1 MNLKDSGRPANKC
14 GERSDD
20 NMLATSL
27 FDYDLPESFIARY
40 PAPTRDASRMMVL
53 DRETGDIEIHPFTDI
68 VDYLKPGDA
77 LICNNTKVL
86 RGRMFARKDGR
97 VDGALFEIL
106 LLEPASGCQDEW
118 NCMLKPGKRAKAGTV
133 ALLQNHDGT
142 LNNFGESFTVL
153 GRNEDDTFRIRF
165 SSGDIS
171 GMEERYGHIPLPP
184 YLHRN
189 AEESD
194 NDRYQTVYA
203 SVKGAVAAPTAGL
216 HFTPEIQKKI
226 RDKGIKTA
234 EVTLHVGAGT
244 FKPVSSEYAETHQM
258 HYEDFVLPESTAEII
273 NSTRRNGG
281 RVLAVGTT
289 TVRVLESCC
298 DENGILTAQ
307 SGRTNIFLYPPRRPK
322 GEDMLLTNFHLP
334 CSTLLMLVSCFADR
348 EKVLAAYERAKTENM
363 RFYSYGDCMLLK

>member
-1 MNLKDSGRPANKC
+1 
-14 GERSDD
+14 
-20 NMLATSL
+20 MLATSL

-40 PAPTRDASRMMVL
+40 PAEKRDGSRMMVL
-53 DRETGDIEIHPFTDI
+53 DRQTGAVEIRPFSDIPEF
-68 VDYLKPGDA
+68 LNPGDA

-97 VDGALFEIL
+97 SDGAVFEIL
-106 LLEPASGCQDEW
+106 LLEPASGCQDVW
-118 NCMLKPGKRAKAGTV
+118 NCMLKPGKRAKNGTV
-133 ALLQNHDGT
+133 AVLLNRDGV
-142 LNNFGESFTVL
+142 LNDSGENFTIL
-153 GRNEDDTFRIRF
+153 GRNPDDTFRIRF

-184 YLHRN
+184 YLRRE
-189 AEESD
+189 AEKSD
-194 NDRYQTVYA
+194 DERYQTVYA
-203 SVKGAVAAPTAGL
+203 SIKGAVAAPTAGL
-216 HFTPEIQKKI
+216 HFTPEILEKI
-226 RDKGIKTA
+226 RNKGVKTA

-273 NSTRRNGG
+273 NSTRKNGG
-281 RVLAVGTT
+281 RILAIGTT

-298 DENGILTAQ
+298 DENGFLKAQ

-348 EKVLAAYERAKTENM
+348 EKVLAAYERAKAENM